1 MKDTKFTF
9 HPASH
14 RSLDPTKYSENLG
27 KYLLSHEAHS
37 YMPRILHRIINENL
51 VARLR
56 AAPFQSVFCNLACR
70 DVVDPLKS
78 SERRCRH
85 SQVHFLRMP
94 AKSEFL
100 APQLNSTPSSDE
112 NHGAHHQVAREDIR
126 RLRREGCQGYE
137 SVILNFSFQR
147 RAV

>member
-1 MKDTKFTF
+1 MNFEDKGFTLYR
-9 HPASH
+9 ASH
-14 RSLDPTKYSENLG
+14 STLDFQIALRNLVSGRYQMSLTHKCVEFY
-27 KYLLSHEAHS
+27 
-37 YMPRILHRIINENL
+37 IHRVNNENL

-56 AAPFQSVFCNLACR
+56 AAPFQSVFCSLACR
-70 DVVDPLKS
+70 DMVDPLKS

-112 NHGAHHQVAREDIR
+112 NHGAHHQVAHEEIR
-126 RLRREGCQGYE
+126 R
-137 SVILNFSFQR
+137 F
-147 RAV
+147 